1 MSILNS
7 VFDDEHGNKKPVGTK
22 ITHSNGKVYVKES
35 TGWYNANNGIKLDY
49 KSSLI
54 LESAVD
60 YESNSKGD
68 FINGQK
74 LTPEQAYPFKGLHY
88 RNGKWVNADG
98 NGVINQDKQD
108 QLNNIFKKTQKEIED
123 SKKPAESIKGKGFES
138 NKDGYYIDGQKLTPE
153 QAKPFKDLTYHNGV
167 WTNKDSSKGV
177 IDGGTQLFLNNK
189 LNSIKNEIGTN
200 NKSESKSEV
209 KSTPVQQPEAEPEVK
224 STPVQQPQPEVK
236 DEPEQKESSTISSSI
251 PNGYVYSSGK
261 GNKYIMKNGT
271 WYSVS
276 TKKPV
281 LSSNVNMLNRAAEKS
296 IENFNATSDVKIGAK
311 VTSNAGTEYTFNG
324 TGFTNPNG
332 KLLTG
337 GAAQSAMNKL
347 KQQATP
353 SAEPEAEV
361 QDAEP
366 NIVPGESAIDT
377 NPQPQAEQ
385 EPEVQS
391 NTDTAGPSAQS
402 IVNQGENAPQQEPST
417 QSNSTAPVNEP
428 NPTSS
433 PNEDT
438 GPLQNLAKQIKGN
451 KYAKQIV
458 QLLSRG
464 GNVNLIAADVLL
476 KGNISEVI
484 GELNALNNSNTQ

>member
-35 TGWYNANNGIKLDY
+35 TGWYNSASGIKLDY

-54 LESAVD
+54 LESSNEVLKEKPSID
-60 YESNSKGD
+60 DESNTDDKE
-68 FINGQK
+68 
-74 LTPEQAYPFKGLHY
+74 PEKS
-88 RNGKWVNADG
+88 
-98 NGVINQDKQD
+98 
-108 QLNNIFKKTQKEIED
+108 E
-123 SKKPAESIKGKGFES
+123 ES
-138 NKDGYYIDGQKLTPE
+138 N
-153 QAKPFKDLTYHNGV
+153 
-167 WTNKDSSKGV
+167 
-177 IDGGTQLFLNNK
+177 
-189 LNSIKNEIGTN
+189 
-200 NKSESKSEV
+200 
-209 KSTPVQQPEAEPEVK
+209 
-224 STPVQQPQPEVK
+224 
-236 DEPEQKESSTISSSI
+236 ISSSI